1 MNYEEDTK
9 KVLKGFEEEK
19 ERTGPPEG
27 FPGFP
32 LIPGKRYTD
41 PDFQKLEFK
50 YLWQKTWVYACHLDE
65 IPEKGSYLVW
75 DKLKAPILIVNSGED
90 KIKAFYN
97 TCRHR
102 GAPVA
107 KDKKGQAK
115 LLVCTYHGW
124 SYDLDGNLIN
134 LREPRDFVDLD
145 KSCQNLIE
153 VSCDKLGKWIF
164 VNLDPEAENLRDYLG
179 VVADHMEQFQPENLR
194 HVHSKTYPVD
204 SNVKVLLD
212 AFLEV
217 YHVPS
222 IHQKTVNR
230 FIDIEGTTINL
241 WPNGHS
247 RMVTPHRRDD
257 WSDPGAKGLKEIDT
271 VTEIPKNHNASYSFY
286 PNLVTPPS
294 STGIPF
300 LTFWPTSDDTCEIDV
315 HWFSP
320 DWGDGDL
327 PEIWNTRIQN
337 FEDILFEDTQFAPE
351 IQASVSSP
359 GFKGVLL
366 NYQERRI
373 YRWHEELDKKIGH
386 NKMEEDLSIPKVLG
400 PFIEN

>member
-1 MNYEEDTK
+1 
-9 KVLKGFEEEK
+9 
-19 ERTGPPEG
+19 
-27 FPGFP
+27 
-32 LIPGKRYTD
+32 
-41 PDFQKLEFK
+41 
-50 YLWQKTWVYACHLDE
+50 
-65 IPEKGSYLVW
+65 
-75 DKLKAPILIVNSGED
+75 
-90 KIKAFYN
+90 
-97 TCRHR
+97 
-102 GAPVA
+102 
-107 KDKKGQAK
+107 
-115 LLVCTYHGW
+115 
-124 SYDLDGNLIN
+124 
-134 LREPRDFVDLD
+134 
-145 KSCQNLIE
+145 
-153 VSCDKLGKWIF
+153 
-164 VNLDPEAENLRDYLG
+164 
-179 VVADHMEQFQPENLR
+179 MEQFQPGNLR
-194 HVHSKTYPVD
+194 HVHSKTYPVE

-257 WSDPGAKGLKEIDT
+257 WKDPGAKGLKEIDT

-300 LTFWPTSDDTCEIDV
+300 LTFWPISDDTCEIDV

-320 DWGDGDL
+320 DWGDGEL
-327 PEIWNTRIQN
+327 PEIWQTRIQN

-386 NKMEEDLSIPKVLG
+386 NRMKDLSIPKVLD
-400 PFIEN
+400 PFIEK

>member
-1 MNYEEDTK
+1 MCK
-9 KVLKGFEEEK
+9 
-19 ERTGPPEG
+19 
-27 FPGFP
+27 
-32 LIPGKRYTD
+32 
-41 PDFQKLEFK
+41 
-50 YLWQKTWVYACHLDE
+50 
-65 IPEKGSYLVW
+65 
-75 DKLKAPILIVNSGED
+75 
-90 KIKAFYN
+90 
-97 TCRHR
+97 
-102 GAPVA
+102 
-107 KDKKGQAK
+107 K
-115 LLVCTYHGW
+115 LLFAYKEFWHKATNFNGKTSRSDWWRVQFI
-124 SYDLDGNLIN
+124 NLIISFFTIPLF
-134 LREPRDFVDLD
+134 LRTFGFNIYGVVIILPQIAIDVRRLRDFG
-145 KSCQNLIE
+145 KNW
-153 VSCDKLGKWIF
+153 KWIF

-194 HVHSKTYPVD
+194 HVHSKTYSVD

-257 WSDPGAKGLKEIDT
+257 WKDPGAEGLKEIDT

-320 DWGDGDL
+320 DWGEGDL
-327 PEIWNTRIQN
+327 PEIWKKRIKN

-373 YRWHEELDKKIGH
+373 YRWQEELDKKIGH

-400 PFIEN
+400 RFIEN